1 MCAKKAIKRS
11 CKNQIISE
19 EVESLQFAM
28 AKAGFAAGT
37 QKMYL
42 RAFKKFSKRLDRK
55 TPATAT
61 LKEARRHLTELKQSG
76 VSATVL
82 SSASAVLR
90 FFFEDVR
97 GLEWKPISALQKR
110 MVEDM
115 CLHRFSTRTQD
126 SYVRSVSGLAKY
138 YMRSPELISEEDIR
152 RYFVHLT
159 CERKLARAT
168 VNIAICGIK
177 FFYEKTLKHDW
188 SLTGVPM
195 PKRSKSL
202 PVILSRKEVYN
213 ILSRIRI
220 VRHSACLQLIYACGL
235 RISEACRV
243 KVTDIDRGRK
253 LLHVCGKGSK
263 DRYIPLPDS
272 VMPLLED
279 CWKSHRNK
287 VWLFPWVGR
296 GVDGRV
302 GRGGLSERHVPIGT
316 IQQVFRKV
324 YLESGITKKVH
335 VHSLRH
341 AYATHLLEA
350 GISLRQIQVWL
361 GHSSPAMTMHY
372 AQLTSQSTEAASAIL
387 ATLMNDIGNL
397 TQQ

>member
-1 MCAKKAIKRS
+1 MNGISITADNSKS
-11 CKNQIISE
+11 QQISE
-19 EVESLQFAM
+19 EFASLEEAM
-28 AKAGFAAGT
+28 VKAGFAAGT
-37 QKMYL
+37 RKMYL

-55 TPATAT
+55 TPATST
-61 LKEARRHLTELKQSG
+61 LREARRHLTELKQSG
-76 VSATVL
+76 VSAAVL

-90 FFFEDVR
+90 FYFEEER

-115 CLHRFSTRTQD
+115 CLHRFSSRTQD

-138 YMRSPELISEEDIR
+138 YMRSPDLISEEEIR

-168 VNIAICGIK
+168 VNIAMCGIK
-177 FFYEKTLKHDW
+177 FFYEKTLRRDW
-188 SLTGVPM
+188 GLTGVPM
-195 PKRSKSL
+195 PKRSKAL
-202 PVILSRKEVYN
+202 PVILSRREVHD
-213 ILSRIRI
+213 ILCRIKI
-220 VRHSACLQLIYACGL
+220 VRHAACLRLIYACGL

-243 KVTDIDRGRK
+243 KVTDIDRGRR
-253 LLHVCGKGSK
+253 LLHVCGKGSR

-272 VMPLLED
+272 VMPMLEE
-279 CWKSHRNK
+279 CWRSHRNE

-296 GVDGRV
+296 GGGGRL
-302 GRGGLSERHVPIGT
+302 GSMSERPVPIGT
-316 IQQVFRKV
+316 IQQVFRRV

-350 GISLRQIQVWL
+350 GISLRQIQYWL
-361 GHSSPAMTMHY
+361 GHSTPTMTMHY
-372 AQLTSQSTEAASAIL
+372 AQLTSQSTEAASVIL
-387 ATLMNDIGNL
+387 EKLMNSIGSL
-397 TQQ
+397 PQQ

>member
-1 MCAKKAIKRS
+1 MASLEKAM
-11 CKNQIISE
+11 
-19 EVESLQFAM
+19 V
-28 AKAGFAAGT
+28 KAGFAPGT
-37 QKMYL
+37 RKMYL
-42 RAFKKFSKRLDRK
+42 RAFKKFAKRLDRK
-55 TPATAT
+55 SPASST
-61 LKEARRHLTELKQSG
+61 LREARRHLTELKQTG
-76 VSATVL
+76 VSQTVL
-82 SSASAVLR
+82 SSCSAVLR
-90 FFFEDVR
+90 FYFAEVR
-97 GLEWKPISALQKR
+97 GIEWKPISALQKR

-115 CLHRFSTRTQD
+115 CLHRFSSRTQD
-126 SYVRSVSGLAKY
+126 SYVRAVSGLAEY
-138 YMRSPELISEEDIR
+138 YMRSPDSISEEEIR

-168 VNIAICGIK
+168 VNIAMCGIK
-177 FFYEKTLKHDW
+177 FFYEKTLRHDW

-202 PVILSRKEVYN
+202 PVILSRKEVYD
-213 ILSRIRI
+213 ILDRIRI
-220 VRHSACLQLIYACGL
+220 VRHAACLRLIYACGL

-243 KVTDIDRGRK
+243 KVTDIDRDRR

-272 VMPLLED
+272 IMPLLEK
-279 CWKSHRNK
+279 CWRSHRNK

-296 GVDGRV
+296 GGSGRL
-302 GRGGLSERHVPIGT
+302 GYMSDRPVPIST

-350 GISLRQIQVWL
+350 GISLRQIQYWL
-361 GHSSPAMTMHY
+361 GHSTPTMTMHY
-372 AQLTSQSTEAASAIL
+372 AQLTSQSTDAATEIL
-387 ATLMNDIGNL
+387 AKLMNDIGNIAE
-397 TQQ
+397 Q

>member
-1 MCAKKAIKRS
+1 MNGKSITVSSIKS
-11 CKNQIISE
+11 QQILKEFASLE
-19 EVESLQFAM
+19 EVM
-28 AKAGFAAGT
+28 AKAGFATGT

-42 RAFKKFSKRLDRK
+42 RAFKKFAKRLDRK
-55 TPATAT
+55 APASAT
-61 LKEARRHLTELKQSG
+61 LREARRHLTELKQSG
-76 VSATVL
+76 ASKTVL
-82 SSASAVLR
+82 SSSTAVLR
-90 FFFEDVR
+90 FYFEEMRDI
-97 GLEWKPISALQKR
+97 EWKPISALQKR

-138 YMRSPELISEEDIR
+138 YMRSPDLISEEEIR
-152 RYFVHLT
+152 RYFVYLT

-202 PVILSRKEVYN
+202 PVILSRKEVLD
-213 ILSRIRI
+213 ILSRIKI
-220 VRHSACLQLIYACGL
+220 VRHSACLRLIYACGL

-272 VMPLLED
+272 IMPLLEE
-279 CWKSHRNK
+279 CWLSHRNK

-296 GVDGRV
+296 GGSGRL
-302 GRGGLSERHVPIGT
+302 GRRSDRPVPITT

-324 YLESGITKKVH
+324 YLESGVIKKVH

-361 GHSSPAMTMHY
+361 GHSSPSMTMHY
-372 AQLTSQSTEAASAIL
+372 AQLTSQSTEVASGIL
-387 ATLMNDIGNL
+387 EKLMNDIGNISK
-397 TQQ
+397 Q

>member
-1 MCAKKAIKRS
+1 MSDKGSKCSSKS
-11 CKNQIISE
+11 QIIINE
-19 EVESLQFAM
+19 LKKLQCAM
-28 AKAGFAAGT
+28 VKASFTPGT
-37 QKMYL
+37 QKIYL
-42 RAFKKFSKRLDRK
+42 RAFKKFAERLDRK

-61 LKEARRHLTELKQSG
+61 LTEARRHLTELKQSG
-76 VSATVL
+76 VSQTVL
-82 SSASAVLR
+82 GSTSAVLR
-90 FFFEDVR
+90 FYFEDVR
-97 GLEWKPISALQKR
+97 GVEWKPISALQKR

-115 CLHRFSTRTQD
+115 CLHRFSSKTQD

-138 YMRSPELISEEDIR
+138 YMRSPDLISEEEIR
-152 RYFVHLT
+152 RYFVYLI

-168 VNIAICGIK
+168 VNIALCGIK
-177 FFYEKTLKHDW
+177 FFYEKTLRYDW
-188 SLTGVPM
+188 TLTGVPM

-202 PVILSRKEVYN
+202 PVILSRKEVLD
-213 ILSRIRI
+213 ILSRIKI

-243 KVTDIDRGRK
+243 KVTDIDRDRK

-272 VMPLLED
+272 IMPLLEE
-279 CWKSHRNK
+279 CWRSHCNK

-296 GVDGRV
+296 GGSGRL
-302 GRGGLSERHVPIGT
+302 GRMSDRPVPIGS

-361 GHSSPAMTMHY
+361 GHSSPSMTMHY
-372 AQLTSQSTEAASAIL
+372 AQLTSQSTEAASEIL
-387 ATLMNDIGNL
+387 ATLMNDIGNISER
-397 TQQ
+397 

>member
-1 MCAKKAIKRS
+1 MNDKSITVGSNKSK
-11 CKNQIISE
+11 QILKE
-19 EVESLQFAM
+19 LASLKEAM
-28 AKAGFAAGT
+28 VKAGFADGT

-42 RAFKKFSKRLDRK
+42 RAFKKFADRLDRK
-55 TPATAT
+55 TPSLSTPR
-61 LKEARRHLTELKQSG
+61 EARRHLTELKQLG
-76 VSATVL
+76 VSQTIL
-82 SSASAVLR
+82 SSSTAVLR
-90 FFFEDVR
+90 FYFEEVR
-97 GLEWKPISALQKR
+97 GIEWKPISALQKR

-115 CLHRFSTRTQD
+115 CLHSFSTRTQD
-126 SYVRSVSGLAKY
+126 SYVRSVSGLANY
-138 YMRSPELISEEDIR
+138 YMRSPDLINEEEIR

-168 VNIAICGIK
+168 VNIAMCGIK
-177 FFYEKTLKHDW
+177 FFYEKTLRHDW
-188 SLTGVPM
+188 GLTGVPM

-202 PVILSRKEVYN
+202 PVILSRKEVLD
-213 ILSRIRI
+213 ILSRIKI

-263 DRYIPLPDS
+263 DRYIPLPVS
-272 VMPLLED
+272 IMPLLED
-279 CWKSHRNK
+279 CWRSHRNK

-296 GVDGRV
+296 GGKGHFRLGHMSDR
-302 GRGGLSERHVPIGT
+302 SVPIAT
-316 IQQVFRKV
+316 VQQVFRKV

-361 GHSSPAMTMHY
+361 GHSSPSMTMHY
-372 AQLTSQSTEAASAIL
+372 AQLTSQSTETASGIL
-387 ATLMNDIGNL
+387 EKLMNDIGNN
-397 TQQ
+397 TE

>member
-28 AKAGFAAGT
+28 AKAEFAAGT

-42 RAFKKFSKRLDRK
+42 RAFKKFAKRLDRK

-61 LKEARRHLTELKQSG
+61 LKDARRHLTELKQSG
-76 VSATVL
+76 ASATIL
-82 SSASAVLR
+82 SSSSAVLR
-90 FFFEDVR
+90 FFFEEVR

-115 CLHRFSTRTQD
+115 CLHSFSTRTQE
-126 SYVRSVSGLAKY
+126 SYVRSVYGLTKY
-138 YMRSPELISEEDIR
+138 YMRSPDLISEEDIR
-152 RYFVHLT
+152 SYFVHLT

-168 VNIAICGIK
+168 VNIAMCGIK
-177 FFYEKTLKHDW
+177 FFYEKTLRHDW
-188 SLTGVPM
+188 TLTGVPM

-202 PVILSRKEVYN
+202 PVILSRKEVYD

-235 RISEACRV
+235 RVSEACRV

-263 DRYIPLPDS
+263 DRYVPLPDS
-272 VMPLLED
+272 IMPLLEE
-279 CWKSHRNK
+279 CWRAHRNK
-287 VWLFPWVGR
+287 IWLFPWVGR
-296 GVDGRV
+296 GGGGRL
-302 GRGGLSERHVPIGT
+302 GRMSDRPVPITT

-350 GISLRQIQVWL
+350 GISLRQIQYWL
-361 GHSSPAMTMHY
+361 GHSTPTMTMHY
-372 AQLTSQSTEAASAIL
+372 AQLTSQSTEAASEIL
-387 ATLMNDIGNL
+387 AKLMSEIGNL
-397 TQQ
+397 PKQ